1 MKRLAIPAALLAVV
15 GLAAPASAAG
25 EPSTP
30 ALDITRVNY
39 NAMGA
44 DTLANRWQEA
54 IYLEN
59 PATTPLDIS
68 GWTVHDTYKNAEG
81 QWGNAYTFPGAKGSE
96 TTVVKAGGLV
106 IVTPSNGVDKT
117 AQNATQVYY
126 MDFKRGYNGHFL
138 NNGGDTVYVD
148 KADGAN
154 VTSFTYDF
162 DNGYYV
168 R

>member
-1 MKRLAIPAALLAVV
+1 MKRLALFAAALLFAVV
-15 GLAAPASAAG
+15 GLAGAANAD
-25 EPSTP
+25 SP

-54 IYLEN
+54 IYLQN
-59 PATTPLDIS
+59 PAATGDPLDIS
-68 GWTVHDTYKNAEG
+68 GWTVHDTYKNGEG
-81 QWGNAYTFPGAKGSE
+81 QWGNAYTFPADTKLAPGA
-96 TTVVKAGGLV
+96 LV
-106 IVTPSNGVDKT
+106 IVTPSNGVNKT

-148 KADGAN
+148 NADGERI
-154 VTSFTYDF
+154 TSFTYDF